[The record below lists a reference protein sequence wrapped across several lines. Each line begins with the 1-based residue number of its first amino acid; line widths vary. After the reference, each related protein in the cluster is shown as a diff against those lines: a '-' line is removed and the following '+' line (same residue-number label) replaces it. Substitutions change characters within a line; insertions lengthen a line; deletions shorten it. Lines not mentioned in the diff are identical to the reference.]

1 MTKFSSLVSLNKD
14 KKETVF
20 TYFLNA
26 DKKIQKAEFVPSNFE
41 NVLHIG
47 YDPDYG
53 DVFKCWDNYEENFTL
68 YFGTKG
74 DEFDE

>member
-1 MTKFSSLVSLNKD
+1 MATKFMTLDGQKSE

-20 TYFLNA
+20 THYVNSDIGISEATLKTKNY
-26 DKKIQKAEFVPSNFE
+26 K

-47 YDPDYG
+47 YNEVYG
-53 DVFKCWDNYEENFTL
+53 DVFKVWDDRENEYTL

-74 DEFDE
+74 DEF